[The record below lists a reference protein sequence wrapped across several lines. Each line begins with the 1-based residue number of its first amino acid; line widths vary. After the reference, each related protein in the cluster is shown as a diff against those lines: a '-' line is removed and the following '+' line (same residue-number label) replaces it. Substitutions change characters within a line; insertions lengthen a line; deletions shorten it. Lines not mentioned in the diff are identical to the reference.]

1 MMAKRNGIFALLTI
15 MLSFGFWVSHAWMIS
30 EKPSDLFDLEDELIE
45 LNEQLIS
52 SQILAS
58 RVEDVYSLFEE
69 NLALSKQDSLAD
81 DASLP
86 FMKNLME
93 MVNMHG
99 ITLLN
104 IKPKPR
110 IEKTKYIA
118 APYEIIMQCTYE
130 QLGKFM
136 SDLEKS
142 PRLVTVDEFQVKNG
156 IERIKSNASE
166 MDLREQIIEL
176 HLSTLTMVKTKI
188 KVPV

>member
-1 MMAKRNGIFALLTI
+1 MMAKRNAILALLT
-15 MLSFGFWVSHAWMIS
+15 MLLTFGFWVSHAWMIS
-30 EKPSDLFDLEDELIE
+30 EKPNNLLELEDELIE

-52 SQILAS
+52 AQILAS
-58 RVEDVYSLFEE
+58 RVEEVYTLFEE

-93 MVNMHG
+93 MVNLHG

-110 IEKTKYIA
+110 VEKPKYIA
-118 APYEIIMQCTYE
+118 APYEIIMQCSYE

-142 PRLVTVDEFQVKNG
+142 PRLVTIDEFNIKNG

-166 MDLREQIIEL
+166 MDLREQVIEI
-176 HLSTLTMVKTKI
+176 HLSTLTMVKSRI

>member
-1 MMAKRNGIFALLTI
+1 MMAKRNAILALLI
-15 MLSFGFWVSHAWMIS
+15 MLLTVGFWVSHAWKIS
-30 EKPSDLFDLEDELIE
+30 EKPNNLLELEDELIE

-52 SQILAS
+52 AQILAS
-58 RVEDVYSLFEE
+58 RVEEVYTLFEE

-93 MVNMHG
+93 MVNLHG

-110 IEKTKYIA
+110 VEKPKYIA

-142 PRLVTVDEFQVKNG
+142 PRLVTIDEFNVKNG

-166 MDLREQIIEL
+166 MDLREQIIEI
-176 HLSTLTMVKTKI
+176 HLSTLTMVKSRI

>member
-1 MMAKRNGIFALLTI
+1 MNFAYIT
-15 MLSFGFWVSHAWMIS
+15 A
-30 EKPSDLFDLEDELIE
+30 
-45 LNEQLIS
+45 
-52 SQILAS
+52 QILS
-58 RVEDVYSLFEE
+58 DESYFVYNLFEK

-93 MVNMHG
+93 MVNIHG

-110 IEKTKYIA
+110 VEKTKYIA
-118 APYEIIMQCTYE
+118 APYEIIMQCSYE

-142 PRLVTVDEFQVKNG
+142 PRLVTIDAFNVKNG
-156 IERIKSNASE
+156 IERIKSNATE
-166 MDLREQIIEL
+166 MDLREQIIEI
-176 HLSTLTMVKTKI
+176 HLSTLTMIKSKI
-188 KVPV
+188 KVPA

>member
-176 HLSTLTMVKTKI
+176 HLSTLTMVKSKI

>member
-1 MMAKRNGIFALLTI
+1 MMAKRNAILAVLTMLLTV
-15 MLSFGFWVSHAWMIS
+15 GFWVSHAWMIS
-30 EKPSDLFDLEDELIE
+30 EKPNNLLELEDELIE

-52 SQILAS
+52 AQILAS
-58 RVEDVYSLFEE
+58 RVEEVYTLFEE

-93 MVNMHG
+93 MVNLHG

-110 IEKTKYIA
+110 VEKPKYIA
-118 APYEIIMQCTYE
+118 APYEIIMQCSYE

-142 PRLVTVDEFQVKNG
+142 PRLVTIDEFNIKNG

-166 MDLREQIIEL
+166 MDLREQVIEI
-176 HLSTLTMVKTKI
+176 HLSTLTMVKSRI

>member
-1 MMAKRNGIFALLTI
+1 MMAKRNGILALLTI
-15 MLSFGFWVSHAWMIS
+15 MLTVGFWGNHAWMIS
-30 EKPSDLFDLEDELIE
+30 DKPNGLLDLEDELIE

-52 SQILAS
+52 AQILAS
-58 RVEDVYSLFEE
+58 RVEKVYTLFEQ

-93 MVNMHG
+93 MVNIHG

-110 IEKTKYIA
+110 IEKPKYIA
-118 APYEIIMQCTYE
+118 APYEMIMQCSYE

-142 PRLVTVDEFQVKNG
+142 PRLVTIDEFNVKNG
-156 IERIKSNASE
+156 IERIKSNATE
-166 MDLREQIIEL
+166 MDLREQIIEI
-176 HLSTLTMVKTKI
+176 HLSTLTMVKSNI
-188 KVPV
+188 KVPA

>member
-1 MMAKRNGIFALLTI
+1 MG
-15 MLSFGFWVSHAWMIS
+15 
-30 EKPSDLFDLEDELIE
+30 
-45 LNEQLIS
+45 
-52 SQILAS
+52 
-58 RVEDVYSLFEE
+58 DVYTLFEE

-93 MVNMHG
+93 MVNIHG

-110 IEKTKYIA
+110 VEKVKYIA

-130 QLGKFM
+130 QLGKFL

-142 PRLVTVDEFQVKNG
+142 PRLVTIDEFNVKNG

-166 MDLREQIIEL
+166 MDLREQIIQI
-176 HLSTLTMVKTKI
+176 HLSTLTMVKSKT

>member
-1 MMAKRNGIFALLTI
+1 MMAKRNAIFALLT
-15 MLSFGFWVSHAWMIS
+15 MFLTVGFWASHSWMIS
-30 EKPSDLFDLEDELIE
+30 EKPINLLDLEDELIE

-52 SQILAS
+52 AQILAS
-58 RVEDVYSLFEE
+58 RVEEVYTLFEE

-93 MVNMHG
+93 MVNLHG

-110 IEKTKYIA
+110 VEKPKYIA
-118 APYEIIMQCTYE
+118 APYEVIMQCSYE

-142 PRLVTVDEFQVKNG
+142 PRLVTIDEFNVKNG

-166 MDLREQIIEL
+166 TDLREQIIEI
-176 HLSTLTMVKTKI
+176 HLSTLTMVKSRI